1 MNAIVPGS
9 RFELIGCLVAGA
21 HSFSH
26 VGLSRE
32 LAMASPELTLPMFC
46 GELDISVPFCT
57 THRDN
62 SKCTSFIQTE
72 LSLKEFLFLCDMCN
86 SRMKVL
92 HTCYVI
98 NVWLYVYCLS
108 VSTCMCD
115 SVECIHVLPGAHA
128 LLVLCI

>member
-46 GELDISVPFCT
+46 GELDISYALCPLCT

-62 SKCTSFIQTE
+62 VQLIP
-72 LSLKEFLFLCDMCN
+72 
-86 SRMKVL
+86 
-92 HTCYVI
+92 
-98 NVWLYVYCLS
+98 S
-108 VSTCMCD
+108 V
-115 SVECIHVLPGAHA
+115 
-128 LLVLCI
+128 